1 MELIID
7 DLLSKVDEGIRRGF
21 LLQGFKKI
29 QKRTKKKTR
38 PQTINLTPRDDRG
51 CTS

>member
-21 LLQGFKKI
+21 PFQGFKKI
-29 QKRTKKKTR
+29 QRRTKRKTC
-38 PQTINLTPRDDRG
+38 PQTINLIPREDRG

>member
-1 MELIID
+1 MELIFD

-21 LLQGFKKI
+21 SLQGFLKN
-29 QKRTKKKTR
+29 QRRTKIKTC
-38 PQTINLTPRDDRG
+38 PQTINLIPREDRG